1 MLLWT
6 LTKEPEVIMTL
17 NKYTL
22 YIKYFLGIPMDVSH
36 EGNFFCFAFLRN
48 KANIE
53 SFSGREA
60 PRNLGIFITTQ
71 SSSPVGYQI
80 RSGSTGYTRTG
91 TVTAGTIVRE
101 EYMTPN
107 VAVVDRTTSP
117 SAGIIVETINSSQT
131 IQVMG
136 FSDSFGSSDGFLA
149 VPIIQYRSNFR
160 YDYASLSASAR
171 TFNSIIAIVACGDI
185 SEKDITYSTENTGS
199 CLVFSPYIKDGFAFS
214 ASGDFFSG
222 TMNEYNTLGLRKS
235 SQYDFTGFR
244 ASSNQPIGFMTGHEC
259 AEIQLGEDTCG
270 HIIEQI
276 PPSYTWGYNF
286 FIAPFE
292 QRRGYVFKVW
302 PRYNGTSFT
311 VYCSDGTN
319 FNISNFQFNE
329 INVDNRQRFELN
341 SQSYCYIQSDR
352 PLLVMQYGFSHEHD
366 NSNQYGDPNMVLV
379 APISQYLKKHVFTTN
394 VSMYTRQN
402 DDFKSHYLSVTVLA
416 RYFVPNAILL
426 DGTPLEPD
434 VTKWSIINCS
444 QNNPCGYGISK
455 RVNISTHTVQ
465 HTNPNATINVIVYG
479 WRIEKGYAYPAG
491 YGMNPIGGEWYI
503 NI

>member
-1 MLLWT
+1 
-6 LTKEPEVIMTL
+6 MTL
-17 NKYTL
+17 KNKYTL
-22 YIKYFLGIPMDVSH
+22 YIKHFLGIPMDVSH
-36 EGNFFCFAFLRN
+36 EGNFFCFAFIRN
-48 KANIE
+48 RAYIE

-71 SSSPVGYQI
+71 NSNPVGYRI

-149 VPIIQYRSNFR
+149 VPIIQYRSNFI
-160 YDYASLSASAR
+160 YGYASLTASAR
-171 TFNSIIAIVACGDI
+171 SFNSIVAVVACGDI

-199 CLVFSPYIKDGFAFS
+199 CLVFSPYIKDGIAFS
-214 ASGDFFSG
+214 ASGNFFSG
-222 TMNEYNTLGLRKS
+222 TMTEYNTLGLRKS

-244 ASSNQPIGFMTGHEC
+244 ATSNQPIGFMTGHEC
-259 AEIQLGEDTCG
+259 AEIQLGEDTCD

-286 FIAPFE
+286 FVAPFE
-292 QRRGYVFKVW
+292 EKTGYVFKVW
-302 PRYNGTSFT
+302 PRYEGTSFT

-341 SQSYCYIQSDR
+341 NQSYCCIQSDR

-366 NSNQYGDPNMVLV
+366 NNIQFGDPNMVLV
-379 APISQYLKKHVFTTN
+379 APISQYLNQHIFTTN
-394 VSMYTRQN
+394 VSMYTREY
-402 DDFKSHYLSVTVLA
+402 DDFTLHYISVTVLA

-426 DGTPLEPD
+426 DGTPLEPN
-434 VTKWSIINCS
+434 VTKWSVINCS
-444 QNNPCGYGISK
+444 QNDPCGYGISK
-455 RVNISTHTVQ
+455 RVNIGTHTVQ
-465 HTNPNATINVIVYG
+465 HTNPNASINVIVYG

-491 YGMNPIGGEWYI
+491 YGMNPVGGE
-503 NI
+503 

>member
-1 MLLWT
+1 
-6 LTKEPEVIMTL
+6 
-17 NKYTL
+17 
-22 YIKYFLGIPMDVSH
+22 MDVSH
-36 EGNFFCFAFLRN
+36 EGNFFCFAFIRN
-48 KANIE
+48 KANLE
-53 SFSGREA
+53 SFSGIEA

-71 SSSPVGYQI
+71 YSNPVVYQI

-171 TFNSIIAIVACGDI
+171 SFSSIVAVVACNDI
-185 SEKDITYSTENTGS
+185 AQDDITYSTENPI
-199 CLVFSPYIKDGFAFS
+199 LVVSSFVKGGFALPNQKTFS
-214 ASGDFFSG
+214 SAAMS
-222 TMNEYNTLGLRKS
+222 EYNTLGLLRAVK
-235 SQYDFTGFR
+235 YDITGFR
-244 ASSNQPIGFMTGHEC
+244 ANSNHPIGFMTGHEC
-259 AEIQLGEDTCG
+259 AEIQLGEDTCD

-276 PPSYTWGYNF
+276 PPSYTWGYDF
-286 FIAPFE
+286 FVAPFE
-292 QRRGYVFKVW
+292 ERRGYVFKVW

-319 FNISNFQFNE
+319 VNISNFQFNE

-341 SQSYCYIQSDR
+341 SQSYCFIQSDR

-379 APISQYLKKHVFTTN
+379 APISQYLNKHVFTTN
-394 VSMYTRQN
+394 VSMYTREN
-402 DDFKSHYLSVTVLA
+402 DDFTSHYISVTVLT
-416 RYFVPNAILL
+416 RYFVSNAILL
-426 DGTPLEPD
+426 DGTPLEPN

-444 QNNPCGYGISK
+444 QNDPCGYGISK
-455 RVNISTHTVQ
+455 RVNIGTHTVQ
-465 HTNPNATINVIVYG
+465 HTNPNASINVIVYG

-491 YGMNPIGGEWYI
+491 YGMNPIGG
-503 NI
+503 

>member
-17 NKYTL
+17 YKYTL
-22 YIKYFLGIPMDVSH
+22 YIKYFLGIPMEVSH

-48 KANIE
+48 KANTE
-53 SFSGREA
+53 PFTGREA
-60 PRNLGIFITTQ
+60 PRNLGIFITTLN
-71 SSSPVGYQI
+71 SNPVGYRI
-80 RSGSTGYTRTG
+80 RAGSTGYTRTG
-91 TVTAGTIVRE
+91 TVTAGTIVKK

-107 VAVVDRTTSP
+107 VQEVTTETS
-117 SAGIIVETINSSQT
+117 SVGIIVETINSSQT

-149 VPIIQYRSNFR
+149 VPIIQYRSNFT
-160 YDYASLSASAR
+160 YDYASLTASAR
-171 TFNSIIAIVACGDI
+171 SFNSIIAVVACGDI
-185 SEKDITYSTENTGS
+185 AENDIRYSTES
-199 CLVFSPYIKDGFAFS
+199 PFLVVSTFVKDGFALQNQKTFS
-214 ASGDFFSG
+214 SAAMS
-222 TMNEYNTLGLRKS
+222 EYNTLGLRRAS
-235 SQYDFTGFR
+235 RRDITGFR

-259 AEIQLGEDTCG
+259 AEIQQGEDTCD
-270 HIIEQI
+270 HITEQI

-319 FNISNFQFNE
+319 FNISNIQFNE
-329 INVDNRQRFELN
+329 INVDNRRRFELN

-366 NSNQYGDPNMVLV
+366 NNNQFGDPNMVLV

-394 VSMYTRQN
+394 VSMYTRENN
-402 DDFKSHYLSVTVLA
+402 DFTDHYISVTVLA
-416 RYFVPNAILL
+416 MYFVPNAILL

-444 QNNPCGYGISK
+444 QNNSCGYGISK
-455 RVNISTHTVQ
+455 SVYIGTHTVQ
-465 HTNPNATINVIVYG
+465 HTNPNASINVIVYG

>member
-1 MLLWT
+1 MLLLT
-6 LTKEPEVIMTL
+6 LTKEPEVIITI

-22 YIKYFLGIPMDVSH
+22 YIKNFLGIPMDVSH

-48 KANIE
+48 KANTE
-53 SFSGREA
+53 TGGGEA
-60 PRNLGIFITTQ
+60 PRSLGIFITTQ
-71 SSSPVGYQI
+71 NLNPIGYRI

-91 TVTAGTIVRE
+91 IVTVGTIVRE

-149 VPIIQYRSNFR
+149 VPIMQYRSNFT
-160 YDYASLSASAR
+160 YGYASLTASAR
-171 TFNSIIAIVACGDI
+171 SFSSIVAVVACGDI
-185 SEKDITYSTENTGS
+185 AENDIRYSTENPFLS
-199 CLVFSPYIKDGFAFS
+199 VSSFVKNGFVLSNQKTFFS
-214 ASGDFFSG
+214 A
-222 TMNEYNTLGLRKS
+222 TMSEYNTLGLRRAV
-235 SQYDFTGFR
+235 QYDFTGFR
-244 ASSNQPIGFMTGHEC
+244 ATSNQPIGFMTGHEC
-259 AEIQLGEDTCG
+259 AEIQLGEDTCD

-276 PPSYTWGYNF
+276 PPSHTWGYNF
-286 FIAPFE
+286 FVAPFKN
-292 QRRGYVFKVW
+292 RTGYVFKVW
-302 PRYNGTSFT
+302 PRYEGTSFT
-311 VYCSDGTN
+311 IYCSDGTN

-341 SQSYCYIQSDR
+341 SQSYCCIQSDR

-366 NSNQYGDPNMVLV
+366 NSIQFGDPNMVLV
-379 APISQYLKKHVFTTN
+379 APISQYLNQHIFTTN

-402 DDFKSHYLSVTVLA
+402 DDFTSHYISVTVLA

-426 DGTPLEPD
+426 DGTPLEPN
-434 VTKWSIINCS
+434 VIKWSIINCS
-444 QNNPCGYGISK
+444 QNDPCGYGISK
-455 RVNISTHTVQ
+455 RVNIGTHTVQ
-465 HTNPNATINVIVYG
+465 HTNPNASINVIVYG

-491 YGMNPIGGEWYI
+491 YGMNPIGGE
-503 NI
+503 

>member
-6 LTKEPEVIMTL
+6 LIKEPEVILTL

-22 YIKYFLGIPMDVSH
+22 YIKYFLGIPMDVTH
-36 EGNFFCFAFLRN
+36 EGNFFCFAFIRN
-48 KANIE
+48 KANTE
-53 SFSGREA
+53 PNTGREA
-60 PRNLGIFITTQ
+60 PKSLGIFITTQ
-71 SSSPVGYQI
+71 NPNPVGYRI
-80 RSGSTGYTRTG
+80 RSDNTGYSRTG
-91 TVTAGTIVRE
+91 TVTAGTIIRE
-101 EYMTPN
+101 QYMTPN
-107 VAVVDRTTSP
+107 VPEVNMATTSV
-117 SAGIIVETINSSQT
+117 GIIVETINSSQT

-149 VPIIQYRSNFR
+149 VPIIQYRSNFT
-160 YDYASLSASAR
+160 YSYASLTASAR
-171 TFNSIIAIVACGDI
+171 SFNSIVAVVACGNIAQD
-185 SEKDITYSTENTGS
+185 DITYSTENS
-199 CLVFSPYIKDGFAFS
+199 FLVVSSFVKGGFALSNQKTFFS
-214 ASGDFFSG
+214 AAMS
-222 TMNEYNTLGLRKS
+222 EYNTLGLLRAS
-235 SQYDFTGFR
+235 RRDITGFR
-244 ASSNQPIGFMTGHEC
+244 AISSQPIGFMTGHEC
-259 AEIQLGEDTCG
+259 AEIQLGEDTCD

-286 FIAPFE
+286 FVAPFE
-292 QRRGYVFKVW
+292 VRAGYVFKVW

-319 FNISNFQFNE
+319 FNISIFQFNE

-366 NSNQYGDPNMVLV
+366 NNHQFGDPNMVLV
-379 APISQYLKKHVFTTN
+379 APISQYLNKHVFTTN

-402 DDFKSHYLSVTVLA
+402 DDFTSHYISVTVLA
-416 RYFVPNAILL
+416 MYFVPNAILL
-426 DGTPLEPD
+426 DGTPLEPN

-444 QNNPCGYGISK
+444 QNDPCGYGISK
-455 RVNISTHTVQ
+455 RVNIGTHTVQ
-465 HTNPNATINVIVYG
+465 HTNPNASINVIVYG

-491 YGMNPIGGEWYI
+491 YGMNPVGGEWYI

>member
-1 MLLWT
+1 
-6 LTKEPEVIMTL
+6 MTL

-36 EGNFFCFAFLRN
+36 EGNFFCFAFIRN
-48 KANIE
+48 KACTE
-53 SFSGREA
+53 PGGAEA
-60 PRNLGIFITTQ
+60 PRNVGIFITTQ
-71 SSSPVGYQI
+71 NSNPVGYRI
-80 RSGSTGYTRTG
+80 RSGSTGYTRNG
-91 TVTAGTIVRE
+91 TVTPGTIVRE

-107 VAVVDRTTSP
+107 VEEVNAGTT

-136 FSDSFGSSDGFLA
+136 FSDSLCSSDGFLA
-149 VPIIQYRSNFR
+149 VPIIQYKSNFT
-160 YDYASLSASAR
+160 YGYASLTTSAR
-171 TFNSIIAIVACGDI
+171 SFNSMVAVVACSDI
-185 SEKDITYSTENTGS
+185 AESDITYSTENKATFF
-199 CLVFSPYIKDGFAFS
+199 VITPYVKGGFANP

-222 TMNEYNTLGLRKS
+222 TMSEYNTLGLRRPQ
-235 SQYDFTGFR
+235 QYDFTGFR

-259 AEIQLGEDTCG
+259 AEIQLGEDTCD

-286 FIAPFE
+286 FVAPFE
-292 QRRGYVFKVW
+292 ERTGYVFKVW
-302 PRYNGTSFT
+302 PRYEGASFT

-341 SQSYCYIQSDR
+341 SQSYCCIQSDR

-366 NSNQYGDPNMVLV
+366 NNNQFGDPNMVLV
-379 APISQYLKKHVFTTN
+379 APISQYLNQHVFTTN

-402 DDFKSHYLSVTVLA
+402 DDFTSHYISVTVLT

-426 DGTPLEPD
+426 DGIPLEPN

-444 QNNPCGYGISK
+444 QNDPCGYGISK
-455 RVNISTHTVQ
+455 RVNIGTHTVQ
-465 HTNPNATINVIVYG
+465 HTNPNASINVIVYG

-491 YGMNPIGGEWYI
+491 YGMTPVGGEWYT
-503 NI
+503 NN

>member
-1 MLLWT
+1 MLLLT
-6 LTKEPEVIMTL
+6 LIKEPEVIITI

-48 KANIE
+48 KACTE
-53 SFSGREA
+53 PGGREA

-71 SSSPVGYQI
+71 SSNPVGYRI

-101 EYMTPN
+101 QYMTPN
-107 VAVVDRTTSP
+107 VQEVNMMTT
-117 SAGIIVETINSSQT
+117 SAGIIVETINSSET

-136 FSDSFGSSDGFLA
+136 FSDSYGSSDGFLA
-149 VPIIQYRSNFR
+149 VPIIQYRSNFT
-160 YDYASLSASAR
+160 YGYASLSASAR
-171 TFNSIIAIVACGDI
+171 SFNSMVAVVACGNIAENDI
-185 SEKDITYSTENTGS
+185 RYSTENKNT
-199 CLVFSPYIKDGFAFS
+199 VFVIGPYVKGGLANTER
-214 ASGDFFSG
+214 GDFISG
-222 TMNEYNTLGLRKS
+222 TMSEYNTLGLRKS
-235 SQYDFTGFR
+235 SQYDFTGFQ

-259 AEIQLGEDTCG
+259 AEIQFGEDTCD

-286 FIAPFE
+286 FVAPFKK
-292 QRRGYVFKVW
+292 RIGYVFKVW

-311 VYCSDGTN
+311 VYCSDRTN
-319 FNISNFQFNE
+319 FNILNIQFNE

-341 SQSYCYIQSDR
+341 SQSYCFVQSDR

-366 NSNQYGDPNMVLV
+366 NNIRFGDPNMVLV
-379 APISQYLKKHVFTTN
+379 SPISQYLNKYVFTTN
-394 VSMYTRQN
+394 VSMYARWQN
-402 DDFKSHYLSVTVLA
+402 DDFTYHYISVTVLVM
-416 RYFVPNAILL
+416 YFVPNAILL
-426 DGTPLEPD
+426 DGTPLEPN

-444 QNNPCGYGISK
+444 QNDPCGYGISK
-455 RVNISTHTVQ
+455 IVNIGTHTVQ
-465 HTNPNATINVIVYG
+465 HTNLNASINVIVYG

-491 YGMNPIGGEWYI
+491 YGMNPVGGEWYI

>member
-1 MLLWT
+1 MLLLT
-6 LTKEPEVIMTL
+6 LIKEPEVIITI

-48 KANIE
+48 RANIE
-53 SFSGREA
+53 PGGGEA

-71 SSSPVGYQI
+71 SSNPVSYRI
-80 RSGSTGYTRTG
+80 RSGSTGYTRNG

-101 EYMTPN
+101 QYMTPN
-107 VAVVDRTTSP
+107 VQEVNIATT
-117 SAGIIVETINSSQT
+117 SAGIIVETINSSET

-136 FSDSFGSSDGFLA
+136 FSDSLSSSDGFLA
-149 VPIIQYRSNFR
+149 VPIIQYRSNFT
-160 YDYASLSASAR
+160 YGYASLTASAR
-171 TFNSIIAIVACGDI
+171 SFNSIVAVVACSDI
-185 SEKDITYSTENTGS
+185 AQDDITYSTENPFFVLSSFVKNQFVLPNQST
-199 CLVFSPYIKDGFAFS
+199 FFS
-214 ASGDFFSG
+214 AAMS
-222 TMNEYNTLGLRKS
+222 ECNTLGLLRAL
-235 SQYDFTGFR
+235 QYDITGFR
-244 ASSNQPIGFMTGHEC
+244 VNSNQPIGFMTGHEC
-259 AEIQLGEDTCG
+259 AEIQLGEDTCD

-276 PPSYTWGYNF
+276 PPSYSWGYNF
-286 FIAPFE
+286 FVAPFKK
-292 QRRGYVFKVW
+292 RIGYVFKVW

-319 FNISNFQFNE
+319 FNISHYQFNE
-329 INVDNRQRFELN
+329 INVNNRQRFELN

-352 PLLVMQYGFSHEHD
+352 PLFVMQYGFSHEHD
-366 NSNQYGDPNMVLV
+366 NNNQYGDPNMVLV
-379 APISQYLKKHVFTTN
+379 APISQYLNKHVFTTN

-402 DDFKSHYLSVTVLA
+402 DDFTSQYISVTMLA

-426 DGTPLEPD
+426 DGIPLEPN

-444 QNNPCGYGISK
+444 QNDPCGYGISK
-455 RVNISTHTVQ
+455 SVNIGTHTVQ
-465 HTNPNATINVIVYG
+465 HTKPNASINVIVYG

-491 YGMNPIGGEWYI
+491 YGMNPVGGEWYI

>member
-1 MLLWT
+1 
-6 LTKEPEVIMTL
+6 MTL

-36 EGNFFCFAFLRN
+36 EGNFFCFAFIRN
-48 KANIE
+48 KANAE
-53 SFSGREA
+53 TGGGEA

-71 SSSPVGYQI
+71 NSNPVGYRI

-107 VAVVDRTTSP
+107 VQEANAATTL
-117 SAGIIVETINSSQT
+117 AGIIVETINSSQT

-149 VPIIQYRSNFR
+149 VPIIQYRSNFT
-160 YDYASLSASAR
+160 YGYASLTASAQS
-171 TFNSIIAIVACGDI
+171 FHSMVAVVACDDI
-185 SEKDITYSTENTGS
+185 IEDDIRYSTENKS
-199 CLVFSPYIKDGFAFS
+199 SFFVISPYVKGEFVNP
-214 ASGDFFSG
+214 ASGVFFSG
-222 TMNEYNTLGLRKS
+222 IMNEYNTLGLRVAN
-235 SQYDFTGFR
+235 QYDFTGFR

-259 AEIQLGEDTCG
+259 AQILLGEHTCD

-286 FIAPFE
+286 FVAPFE
-292 QRRGYVFKVW
+292 ERTGYVFKVW
-302 PRYNGTSFT
+302 PRYEGTSFT

-341 SQSYCYIQSDR
+341 NQFYCCIQSDR

-366 NSNQYGDPNMVLV
+366 NNIQFGDPNMVLV
-379 APISQYLKKHVFTTN
+379 APISQYLNQHIFTTN
-394 VSMYTRQN
+394 VSMYTRMYTREN
-402 DDFKSHYLSVTVLA
+402 DDFTCHHISVTVLA

-426 DGTPLEPD
+426 DGTPLEPN

-444 QNNPCGYGISK
+444 QNDPCGYGISK
-455 RVNISTHTVQ
+455 RVNIGTHTVQ
-465 HTNPNATINVIVYG
+465 HTNPNASINVIVYG

-491 YGMNPIGGEWYI
+491 YGMNPIGGE
-503 NI
+503 